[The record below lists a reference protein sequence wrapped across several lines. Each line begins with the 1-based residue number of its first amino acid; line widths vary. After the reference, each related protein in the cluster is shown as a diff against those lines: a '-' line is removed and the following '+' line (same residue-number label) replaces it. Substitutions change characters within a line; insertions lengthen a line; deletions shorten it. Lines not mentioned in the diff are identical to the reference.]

1 MPVRVAQPTLRSALG
16 GRFTIIV
23 SARSRPGAKCLA
35 VVAVDRRSTDLM
47 TLRADRAG
55 RTAWRWLILP
65 TSPSGTWRIVV
76 SCVSGHARGSG
87 TTRVLVI
94 TRARGSSGAIGEPA
108 SIAGVAGEPVGRG
121 GGVCGPFPPGQCTC
135 LAYQKRP
142 DVYNTAVAH
151 GVPAGGERGLGPE
164 YAVWDGGQWLVNAQ
178 RAGIPT
184 GSQPVAG
191 ALVVWGVPNTASWG
205 HVAYVEA
212 ATSPTH
218 VLVNECNWDW
228 KGDCRTIWENP
239 QSASEPLQGYIYG
252 GPAGNGPGAGGTQPG
267 IGPTVGGSDLDFVKT
282 VNTAGTV
289 EVHWAT
295 AASGYQQRGG
305 DFASDFS
312 PADDANGHF
321 QLFGSANG
329 APELGF
335 IKTINTGGTVEVHW
349 DTLQGSSYKR
359 VGDSTSDFSP
369 ADAENGSWQI
379 GPF

>member
-1 MPVRVAQPTLRSALG
+1 
-16 GRFTIIV
+16 
-23 SARSRPGAKCLA
+23 
-35 VVAVDRRSTDLM
+35 
-47 TLRADRAG
+47 
-55 RTAWRWLILP
+55 
-65 TSPSGTWRIVV
+65 
-76 SCVSGHARGSG
+76 
-87 TTRVLVI
+87 
-94 TRARGSSGAIGEPA
+94 
-108 SIAGVAGEPVGRG
+108 
-121 GGVCGPFPPGQCTC
+121 
-135 LAYQKRP
+135 
-142 DVYNTAVAH
+142 VAH

-359 VGDSTSDFSP
+359 VGDFTSDFSPADAGNGTWQLFGSANGAPELGFIKTINTGGTVEVHWDTLQGGSYKRVGDFTSDFSPADAGNGTWQLFGSANGAPELGFIKVRNTGGTVEVHWDTLQGSSYKRVGDSTSDFSP